1 MLLYEDLIS
10 GEKLFSIEEDYM
22 SASDYAI
29 NTDIAE
35 YRQELIKII
44 MEVSASITFKIRCAA
59 VSYFDRYA
67 SRYETSV
74 VLGKD
79 CEVLAYTCLITE
91 AKVERNDVF
100 IYDFAGGKLL
110 DFLQVHIH
118 SAQVD
123 LLKLSCFVSLSGMM
137 EWDSANLISAYD
149 SMVLG
154 WRLRLLTPLCFID
167 YLGSILYEQPVKCRL
182 SDEIEQF
189 LFETLSDIAYTMY
202 RPSVLAAATLLLIQP
217 LENYEQRL
225 AQCPLDMDQFGYYVY
240 YQFMTEALGI
250 DCNTFVKM
258 LLQTSFAG
266 CP

>member
-91 AKVERNDVF
+91 AKVERND
-100 IYDFAGGKLL
+100 GGKLL

-123 LLKLSCFVSLSGMM
+123 LLK
-137 EWDSANLISAYD
+137 
-149 SMVLG
+149 VLG

-225 AQCPLDMDQFGYYVY
+225 AQCPLDMVSLHECIKQ
-240 YQFMTEALGI
+240 MKTTRI
-250 DCNTFVKM
+250 
-258 LLQTSFAG
+258 
-266 CP
+266 